1 MTKLE
6 TVEMVDLTLLNS
18 KGFASLQPNR
28 SLTSR
33 QRWVS
38 HIEPK
43 EPELPAWQP
52 KAIEEPE
59 TIPRYDFQGLKAQQ
73 KYVEQQQLL
82 AAMTNEFCKLVR
94 ECKWGEAMR
103 MCAME
108 WRKSKRPAALQ
119 GAVECCRR
127 RNNQQNQKQ

>member
-1 MTKLE
+1 MIKLE

-43 EPELPAWQP
+43 EPE
-52 KAIEEPE
+52 

-82 AAMTNEFCKLVR
+82 AAMANEFCKLVR